1 MIAGTTGGRRH
12 GAAAIAESGR
22 LVGVCSQERVTRV
35 RGAGTNASGMP
46 DEAMDLLL
54 GRMGRRRQQI
64 TRHVVVHGDHHAV
77 PAGPMDQID
86 DHFAHACTAYLTS
99 GFAAATIV
107 VCDHEPPEVSVFA
120 GEGPVI
126 RPADCPF
133 TGTGFATVYSRF
145 TAAFGLTRDQQ
156 FEALARLQP
165 GCRDSAVDRLLTLVD
180 GSLVVDPALERRIEE
195 RLSGSADG
203 AIQPRAGLAA
213 ALQERLGELL
223 IEFLRQV
230 AGHTGSPSLCLG
242 GSLFYHSS
250 MNTMVKQ
257 SGLFRDVFVPVDPGN
272 SGLAVG
278 AALHGVGGGPA
289 PASPF
294 LGPRY
299 SLNEIKETLDNCK
312 LQYSWEPE
320 DAIIAAAVEALRQGY
335 LVGWFEGAM
344 EWGPRALGA
353 RCIFASPSAPYVLD
367 NLNHFLKRRESW
379 RGYAISGPQEA
390 VAEYFDGPEAAPFME
405 YDYRP
410 RDEGRLRAVLPAA
423 GAAIRVQTVANDEA
437 TPRVRRLLDAFGR
450 ASGLPFLVNTSFNGF
465 HEPIVCNPRDAVR
478 VFYGTGLDVLI
489 CDQFVLRK

>member
-1 MIAGTTGGRRH
+1 MIAGTTGGLRH

-35 RGAGTNASGMP
+35 RAAGGNATGMP

-54 GRMGRRRQQI
+54 GRMGRGRHQI
-64 TRHVVVHGDHHAV
+64 RRHVAVHGDRLTASS
-77 PAGPMDQID
+77 APMEQID
-86 DHFAHACTAYLTS
+86 EAFAHACTAYLTS

-107 VCDHEPPEVSVFA
+107 VCDHDAPEVSVYA
-120 GEGPVI
+120 GEGTAI
-126 RPADCPF
+126 RPVDCAF
-133 TGTGFATVYSRF
+133 TGVGFAGVYSRF
-145 TAAFGLTRDQQ
+145 AAAFGLTRDQQ

-165 GCRDSAVDRLLTLVD
+165 GYRDSAVDRLLTLAD
-180 GSLVVDPALERRIEE
+180 GALAIDPAFERKIEE
-195 RLSGSADG
+195 RLPGGVDA
-203 AIQPRAGLAA
+203 ALQPAAALAA
-213 ALQERLGELL
+213 ALEGRLGELL
-223 IEFLRQV
+223 IEFLRRV
-230 AGHTGSPSLCLG
+230 ASQTGSPSLCLG

-250 MNTMVKQ
+250 INTMVKQ

-278 AALHGVGGGPA
+278 AALHGVGGRPA

-294 LGPRY
+294 LGPCY
-299 SLNEIKETLDNCK
+299 SPQEIKETLDNCK

-320 DAIIAAAVEALRQGY
+320 DAIIAAAVKALQQGY

-353 RCIFASPSAPYVLD
+353 RCIFASPVAPYVLD
-367 NLNHFLKRRESW
+367 NLNHFLKRREAW

-390 VAEYFDGPEAAPFME
+390 VAEYFDGPETAPFME

-410 RDEGRLRAVLPAA
+410 RDDRFRSVLPAV
-423 GAAIRVQTVANDEA
+423 GAAIRVHTVADGEG
-437 TPRVRRLLDAFGR
+437 TPRTRRLLDAFGR
-450 ASGLPFLVNTSFNGF
+450 ATGLPFLVNTSFNGF